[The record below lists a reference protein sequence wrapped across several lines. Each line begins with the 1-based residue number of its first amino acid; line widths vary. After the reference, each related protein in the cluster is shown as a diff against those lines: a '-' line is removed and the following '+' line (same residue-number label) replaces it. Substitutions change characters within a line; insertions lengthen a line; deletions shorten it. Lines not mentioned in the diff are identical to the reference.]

1 MALLSTIRF
10 LKQKDACMLL
20 LGSVTCLKL
29 RCPNMQ
35 RVHSDRDTILESPSH
50 TCDLRNYAAAR
61 DLRNYAAALPP
72 PPPPP
77 RTATSTEHLLSYMPT
92 LKLDRTY
99 STFSNRNYTT
109 EI

>member
-1 MALLSTIRF
+1 MAPLIDYQI

-72 PPPPP
+72 PPPAAPHW
-77 RTATSTEHLLSYMPT
+77 RLLST
-92 LKLDRTY
+92 IR
-99 STFSNRNYTT
+99 F
-109 EI
+109 